1 VTDAQTPHFDD
12 LIDPDEPGRERLQA
26 AHDLLVAAGPPPE
39 LPPSLQS
46 PPQEPK
52 PRVIPLPRRRYTAIA
67 AVAIAA
73 CVLFGLGYAIGGRD
87 KPQSPVK
94 TIAMSGPAGATAS
107 ILLQPIDAAGN
118 WPMLLDVKGLPELPK
133 GATYTL
139 WLTRKGKL
147 ADPCGTFLTGAESS
161 SIWLNAPYKLKHYD
175 GWVVVRTGSTK
186 PFLLRTDSV

>member
-1 VTDAQTPHFDD
+1 MSDRAPRFDD
-12 LIDPDEPGRERLQA
+12 LIDPDDPERERLRA
-26 AHDLLVAAGPPPE
+26 AHDVLLAAGPPPE

-46 PPQEPK
+46 PPEEPRA
-52 PRVIPLPRRRYTAIA
+52 RVIPLPRRRYTAIA

-73 CVLFGLGYAIGGRD
+73 CALFGLGYAVGGRD
-87 KPQSPVK
+87 RPQSPVK
-94 TIAMSGPAGATAS
+94 TIGMSGPTGATAS

-118 WPMLLDVKGLPELPK
+118 WPMLLDVKGLPKLPK
-133 GATYTL
+133 GETYTL

-147 ADPCGTFLTGAESS
+147 ADPCGTFLTGATAST
-161 SIWLNAPYKLKHYD
+161 IWLNAPYELKEYD